1 MTFFSAG
8 AVVLLLIFSSISMSM
23 PYFIGKILDMM
34 YNSNDDYEQMLST
47 LRKLCL
53 TLAGVFAVGAAC
65 NVGRLYIIQTAGDD
79 M

>member
-1 MTFFSAG
+1 MTYFSVG
-8 AVVLLLIFSSISMSM
+8 AVILLLIFSSISMSM

-34 YNSNDDYEQMLST
+34 YNSNDNYEQMLAT
-47 LRKLCL
+47 LQKLCL
-53 TLAGVFAVGAAC
+53 TLVGVFAVGAAC

>member
-1 MTFFSAG
+1 
-8 AVVLLLIFSSISMSM
+8 
-23 PYFIGKILDMM
+23 MM
-34 YNSNDDYEQMLST
+34 YNSNDNYEQMLET